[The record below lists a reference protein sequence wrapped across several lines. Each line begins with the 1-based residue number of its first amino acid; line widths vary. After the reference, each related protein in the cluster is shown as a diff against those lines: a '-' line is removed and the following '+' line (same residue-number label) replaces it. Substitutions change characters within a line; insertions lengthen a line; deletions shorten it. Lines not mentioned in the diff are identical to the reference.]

1 MYTGMLCPYVHLH
14 PNICILYVHSRTKF
28 DLLSNMQVVDA
39 EKNRSTCNI
48 KVLGKKCLQ
57 NMVSAFIPAQIFIF
71 KNMKPWY
78 KIF

>member
-1 MYTGMLCPYVHLH
+1 MYC
-14 PNICILYVHSRTKF
+14 RTTF
-28 DLLSNMQVVDA
+28 DLLSNMKLVNA
-39 EKNRSTCNI
+39 EKNRSTGNI
-48 KVLGKKCLQ
+48 KVLEKKCLQ